1 MTYGYGMAGN
11 DHSIQE
17 ASMFQIIEH
26 CLFKIIN
33 VSAHNTVFNFI
44 VPLFSQVWLMW
55 VGALICVVVYAVH
68 CWRSS
73 LEPVGRVLM
82 LVLLMGLSVGVTDIT
97 TSALKSSIDRE
108 RPCQVL
114 TGTNYYDSATD
125 QWLVI
130 DENTTETEGLGG
142 SMPSSPS
149 AACMAVAVVLSLL
162 FYRSNP
168 WVYLLPF
175 SVGFSQVY
183 IGKNYPFDVVV
194 GWIIGLVSVIAVWW
208 ICHLI
213 IIRFSSHRRLG

>member
-1 MTYGYGMAGN
+1 
-11 DHSIQE
+11 
-17 ASMFQIIEH
+17 MFQIIDQS
-26 CLFKIIN
+26 LFELIN
-33 VSAHNTVFNFI
+33 ISAHNAVFNFV

-55 VGALICVVVYAVH
+55 VGALICVVTYAVH

-97 TSALKSSIDRE
+97 TSAMKSSIDRD

-114 TGTNYYDSATD
+114 VGTNYYDTATD

-183 IGKNYPFDVVV
+183 TGKNYPFDIVV
-194 GWIIGLVSVIAVWW
+194 GWLIGLVSVIAVWW